1 MQCSEGKNI
10 ARMKKCSTAEEKN
23 AQNKAQWMKEHCKDR
38 RTQHSGNKEH
48 RESEDT
54 RHSEDGRTEGK
65 QIWKITRMA
74 VTAMAEK

>member
-1 MQCSEGKNI
+1 
-10 ARMKKCSTAEEKN
+10 MKKCSTAEEK
-23 AQNKAQWMKEHCKDR
+23 
-38 RTQHSGNKEH
+38 H

>member
-1 MQCSEGKNI
+1 
-10 ARMKKCSTAEEKN
+10 
-23 AQNKAQWMKEHCKDR
+23 MKEEYCRDEEM
-38 RTQHSGNKEH
+38 QHSGNKKH

-54 RHSEDGRTEGK
+54 KHSEDGRTEGK